1 MQKLNILNKKETK
14 KLLAQIEEQW
24 GATLETDCVFL
35 KNEDGKIFIANK
47 EFGTLD
53 LSRLRINSLGLYI
66 AQEADDELRLSIE
79 GSQLIGPLAK
89 KNVLELNDDEA
100 SEWLRGTD
108 LDKATDERGFVLIKN
123 SGDFLGCGKATG
135 NKILN
140 YVPKTRRIAA
150 GMG

>member
-1 MQKLNILNKKETK
+1 MQKLNILNKKEMK

-24 GATLETDCVFL
+24 GATLETDCAFL
-35 KNEDGKIFIANK
+35 KNEDGKIFLANK

-79 GSQLIGPLAK
+79 GSQLIGPLAT

-135 NKILN
+135 SKILN
-140 YVPKTRRIAA
+140 YVQK
-150 GMG
+150 

>member
-1 MQKLNILNKKETK
+1 MQKLNILNKKEMK

-24 GATLETDCVFL
+24 GATLETDCAFL
-35 KNEDGKIFIANK
+35 KNEDGKIFLANK

-79 GSQLIGPLAK
+79 GSQLIGPLAT

-108 LDKATDERGFVLIKN
+108 LGKAIAERGFVIIKN
-123 SGDFLGCGKATG
+123 NGDFLGCGKATG

-140 YVPKTRRIAA
+140 YVPKTRRITTIH
-150 GMG
+150 